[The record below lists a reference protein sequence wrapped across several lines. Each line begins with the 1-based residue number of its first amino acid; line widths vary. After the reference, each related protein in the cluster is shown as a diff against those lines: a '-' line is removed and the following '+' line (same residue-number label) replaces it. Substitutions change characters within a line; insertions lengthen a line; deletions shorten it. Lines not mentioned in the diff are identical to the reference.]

1 MLEVGRPADIVFMDR
16 PSGSEGANVL
26 DAIAVGNI
34 PGIAS
39 VMIDGKLR
47 TARSRSTPPSD
58 RIPVV

>member
-1 MLEVGRPADIVFMDR
+1 MDR

-58 RIPVV
+58 RIPVA